1 METVMRNIAKWKDAL
16 RKQLVDQTRMSRR
29 DVDQL
34 LDVELGLF
42 LIKKVTKQESAAVIP
57 ALLSGHELAVLS
69 EKELGLAGR
78 RMLAVGRYLLRYY
91 RGSERWGDS
100 LRWYQGVSQR
110 FRLYDIR
117 GEESPAVRRP
127 TSICPR
133 REDVYLEALSTP
145 PPHIER
151 VVKYADSDRA
161 WHFLNGEGYRDGWDS
176 VHFPEELVQL
186 ASSKK
191 RSGQGIRSRTHRD
204 RLRIPWEALL
214 ETATWMDERSSP
226 SSEWRVRIES
236 MRIELLQDGDN
247 DALVVDGSFHLAG
260 MVSSG
265 KSTLM
270 DVIAVWAARNGL
282 RITLIVGDVVD
293 AVTRA
298 TLFWNLG
305 LRSVPLLGASNR
317 RRHFERILSV
327 AMEERAGKGRLP
339 EDSRLQW
346 VSPIC
351 LLDGL
356 SSGGKVISPGEEPC
370 YELYE
375 ERGERKRRVQC
386 PLMNI
391 CPVHR
396 ASNDLMDSHIWV
408 ATTASLL
415 YTRSPVQATH
425 KSIRLL
431 ELVYRDSDLVI
442 VDEVDRVQVQLDSA
456 FGPNESLIGETGE
469 GWMDQL
475 EISSSAHQGRSRS
488 GYLDMDTNTW
498 SQAQR
503 LAQQAADLI
512 ITLVNDDDSL
522 KDWITRQ
529 TYFTGHSLFQRL
541 LSDDSLWRIDDQ
553 ARASAS
559 PAARQLPDEVDEF
572 LADPFSRQSP
582 LSEIGMRSML
592 EYPSDLLDGM
602 AANWIKTQSE
612 HWEPREGD
620 NARLIGKLFLA
631 VATAILDHR
640 LKKIVDRWDSA
651 EEAFGLS
658 SDGDTMFQRPPS
670 DYRALVPEAAMGN
683 LFGFRYTS
691 SEQRSSGGLQFF
703 RCAGIGR
710 WILLHMHDLFEALDG
725 IKGPHTIFMSG
736 TSWAPGS
743 MSHHL
748 QLPVDALLKPPE
760 NQTEVIRRSRCFF
773 SPISNRNGDVV
784 NVSGA
789 RVDMRDENLKTIV
802 HSLASPGSA
811 FGLQAELE
819 LLPEDRQRI
828 LLVVQSYRQAETVA
842 SELNSLPNWT
852 GKVVQLVR
860 DDDEER
866 RRSTP
871 VLRRGRVYS
880 LAERRECVLVA
891 PLLALERGHNI
902 LINDGRAA
910 VGSVFFLVRPM
921 PVPFEMSTVLGEM
934 NWWAMNRSLCNG
946 NILDSNT
953 GMLEEWR
960 KLRREANIEWHT
972 RLHKSGFYTTLT
984 NLEIT
989 HLAWTQLIA
998 IWQTVGR
1005 TVRGGSETRV
1015 HFCDAA
1021 FAPETA
1027 RGESKDSRQTSLLV
1041 AMRSELDRYLNP
1053 ESAARD
1059 PRAHSVANALYGP
1072 WASALKH
1079 IEGLD

>member
-1 METVMRNIAKWKDAL
+1 MRNITKWKDAL
-16 RKQLVDQTRMSRR
+16 REQFVEQTRMSPR
-29 DVDQL
+29 DANRL

-42 LIKKVTKQESAAVIP
+42 LIQKVTKHESAAVIP
-57 ALLSGHELAVLS
+57 ALLSGHELAALS
-69 EKELGLAGR
+69 EKGLGHEEQ

-110 FRLYDIR
+110 FRLYDFKV
-117 GEESPAVRRP
+117 EESPAVRRP

-133 REDVYLEALSTP
+133 REDVYLRALSTP
-145 PPHIER
+145 PPHVER
-151 VVKYADSDRA
+151 VFKYADSSRA
-161 WHFLNGEGYRDGWDS
+161 WHFLNGEGYTDGWDS
-176 VHFPEELVQL
+176 VRFPEELVQL
-186 ASSKK
+186 ASWKK
-191 RSGQGIRSRTHRD
+191 QKRQGLKSRTHRD

-214 ETATWMDERSSP
+214 ETAKWMDERRSP
-226 SSEWRVRIES
+226 SGEWRVRMES
-236 MRIELLQDGDN
+236 MKLEVLDDGD
-247 DALVVDGSFHLAG
+247 DDTLILDGSFHLAG

-270 DVIAVWAARNGL
+270 DVIAVWAARNDL
-282 RITLIVGDVVD
+282 RITLVVGDVID

-298 TLFWNLG
+298 TLFSSLG
-305 LRSVPLLGASNR
+305 LRSVPLLGSSNR
-317 RRHFERILSV
+317 GMHFERILSV
-327 AMEERAGKGRLP
+327 ASEEQIGHGGLP
-339 EDSRLQW
+339 EDPRLQW

-370 YELYE
+370 YELYK
-375 ERGERKRRVQC
+375 ERGERKGHVHC

-396 ASNDLMDSHIWV
+396 ASNDLMDSRIWV
-408 ATTASLL
+408 ATSASLL
-415 YTRSPVQATH
+415 YTRVPVQATD

-431 ELVYRDSDLVI
+431 ELVYKESDIVI

-475 EISSSAHQGRSRS
+475 EMSSSTHQGRSRS
-488 GYLDMDTNTW
+488 AYLDMDTNTW
-498 SQAQR
+498 GQAHR

-522 KDWITRQ
+522 KDWLTRQ
-529 TYFTGHSLFQRL
+529 TYFTGHSLFHRL
-541 LSDDSLWRIDDQ
+541 LGENGVLQGDALTRE
-553 ARASAS
+553 SAS
-559 PAARQLPDEVDEF
+559 PAARKTLDEVNEF
-572 LADPFSRQSP
+572 LADPFREQSP

-592 EYPSDLLDGM
+592 EYPSDLLDEM
-602 AANWIKTQSE
+602 AANWIQTQSE
-612 HWEPREGD
+612 HRESREGH
-620 NARLIGKLFLA
+620 NASLRRKLFLA

-640 LKKIVDRWDSA
+640 LKLIVDRWDSA
-651 EEAFGLS
+651 EDAFGLS
-658 SDGDTMFQRPPS
+658 SDGDRMFQRPPS

-691 SEQRSSGGLQFF
+691 SDERSSGGLQFF

-725 IKGPHTIFMSG
+725 LKGPHTILMSG

-748 QLPVDALLKPPE
+748 QLPVDVLLKSPE
-760 NQTEVIRRSRCFF
+760 NQTEVICRSRCFF
-773 SPISNRNGDVV
+773 NPISNRSGEVV

-802 HSLASPGSA
+802 HSLASRGSA

-819 LLPEDRQRI
+819 QLPEDRRRI
-828 LLVVQSYRQAETVA
+828 LLVVQSYRQAESVA
-842 SELNSLPNWT
+842 GELNSLPNWA
-852 GKVVQLVR
+852 GKVVKLVR
-860 DDDEER
+860 DDDEGR
-866 RRSTP
+866 LRNTP

-880 LAERRECVLVA
+880 LAERSESVLVA

-910 VGSVFFLVRPM
+910 IGSVFFLVRPM
-921 PVPFEMSTVLGEM
+921 PVPFEMGPVLGEM
-934 NWWAMNRSLCNG
+934 NWWAMNRSSCNG
-946 NILDSNT
+946 NPLNSKI
-953 GMLEEWR
+953 GVFEEWR
-960 KLRREANIEWHT
+960 ELRRKATREWHT
-972 RLHKSGFYTTLT
+972 RLNKSGFYATLT
-984 NLEIT
+984 NAELS

-1027 RGESKDSRQTSLLV
+1027 KGESRDSPQTSLLV
-1041 AMRSELDRYLNP
+1041 AMRTELDRYLNQ

-1059 PRAHSVANALYGP
+1059 PRAHAVANALYGP